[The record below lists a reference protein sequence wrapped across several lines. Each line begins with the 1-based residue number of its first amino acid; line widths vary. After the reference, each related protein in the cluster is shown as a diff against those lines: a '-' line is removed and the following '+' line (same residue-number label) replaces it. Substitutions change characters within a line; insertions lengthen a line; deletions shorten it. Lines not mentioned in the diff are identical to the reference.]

1 MQKITFLHVFCFWKC
16 FTGRIQIIY
25 KRLLSFKVKH
35 IKLFFTLFSSH
46 ATISKG
52 DTIKSLLFL
61 YKIHICMQSQQCYW
75 HNIIKLHSEQM
86 SSFPM
91 ATLLEWK
98 PLFCPVV
105 HVAKQRLRCLLGLT
119 EIKCKTSATQNRQN
133 IQEGGAAGIDSI
145 PSLSVQSSPFP
156 STCGMSLLNFPVPCS
171 VMGGVKRRTLWECL
185 PSPLHWEDL
194 ILENWHWMGHFEI
207 LQNNV
212 F

>member
-46 ATISKG
+46 ATMSPTISKG

-86 SSFPM
+86 LSIPM

-105 HVAKQRLRCLLGLT
+105 HVAKQRLRCLSGLT
-119 EIKCKTSATQNRQN
+119 EIKCKTSPKNFKTSKRV
-133 IQEGGAAGIDSI
+133 AAGLDSI
-145 PSLSVQSSPFP
+145 PSLSVP
-156 STCGMSLLNFPVPCS
+156 SLQRV
-171 VMGGVKRRTLWECL
+171 ECR
-185 PSPLHWEDL
+185 
-194 ILENWHWMGHFEI
+194 F
-207 LQNNV
+207 
-212 F
+212 